1 MERPRNEKCEW
12 QIVALVAATRID
24 AAGAVKTRVSI
35 EGRTSKKRQMS
46 LSGVAV
52 AIATRFDAAGAVKTH
67 VSLENSA
74 TKK

>member
-1 MERPRNEKCEW
+1 MAS
-12 QIVALVAATRID
+12 VALVAATRID

-46 LSGVAV
+46 LAGVALV
-52 AIATRFDAAGAVKTH
+52 IATRIDKAGAVKTH
-67 VSLENSA
+67 VSIDDRT